1 MSLSH
6 VSALNHIR
14 LAVHHHNGQAHPHI
28 TLDREDQAVIL
39 RTTLGRERF
48 TLTGLTARGR
58 GGAFDLTDRFHRVQ
72 LLATVLPTQVTTE
85 DLGGV
90 TPLMSARGF
99 TVTVGR
105 RTPWTSAFGV
115 RPVHATHPDGRVVWL
130 AEYTYAAPG
139 GREYVTVHAGH
150 ATLAVFERGPGA
162 GRTWRLRDRAADA
175 LAALQEPEAEDLV
188 PDTDTLQS
196 PTSEPGETVWFPE
209 RTRMITLRRDGAHA

>member
-28 TLDREDQAVIL
+28 TLDREDAAVLLQTPL
-39 RTTLGRERF
+39 RRERF

-72 LLATVLPTQVTTE
+72 LLATVLPTHTTRE

-90 TPLMSARGF
+90 TPLMTARGF

-139 GREYVTVHAGH
+139 GREYVTLHAGH
-150 ATLAVFERGPGA
+150 ATLAVFERGPGM

-188 PDTDTLQS
+188 PDTTYRHAAV
-196 PTSEPGETVWFPE
+196 EPGVE
-209 RTRMITLRRDGAHA
+209 RSWHVGG